1 MPTRKHRKI
10 WQELELRT
18 NTELTRHIHVLI
30 RTQREWS
37 SSRHRSSVAQDAR
50 RWTRLTEPNAWF
62 YFSCPGS
69 SGLIEASWNLKAR
82 QIAGRERIL
91 NGVTTIRIG
100 GSGSVGMPN
109 KGEELVM
116 HQPGDISVIA
126 EGLRW
131 N

>member
-1 MPTRKHRKI
+1 
-10 WQELELRT
+10 
-18 NTELTRHIHVLI
+18 
-30 RTQREWS
+30 
-37 SSRHRSSVAQDAR
+37 
-50 RWTRLTEPNAWF
+50 
-62 YFSCPGS
+62 
-69 SGLIEASWNLKAR
+69 LIEASWNLKAR